1 MRRRARRDDVR
12 EMPKPNVRPISG
24 VRRWGFFSL
33 LFMLQDHFVERQVEE
48 VAARSH
54 MEHDPSESLH
64 DLYDVRDR
72 PRVLMS
78 IWLVQEG

>member
-1 MRRRARRDDVR
+1 
-12 EMPKPNVRPISG
+12 
-24 VRRWGFFSL
+24 
-33 LFMLQDHFVERQVEE
+33 MLQDHFVERQVEE